1 MHGNVSCCPRI
12 VCATMV
18 CNMCIRHTV
27 VEKKLGPHT
36 GVLLTGNNDEIPVH
50 THMHTVTPRSF
61 INYEIRCACNVNFLY
76 TLYLQ

>member
-1 MHGNVSCCPRI
+1 
-12 VCATMV
+12 MV
-18 CNMCIRHTV
+18 MYRAAQELCVQSWCVICV
-27 VEKKLGPHT
+27 FDIVEKKLGPHT